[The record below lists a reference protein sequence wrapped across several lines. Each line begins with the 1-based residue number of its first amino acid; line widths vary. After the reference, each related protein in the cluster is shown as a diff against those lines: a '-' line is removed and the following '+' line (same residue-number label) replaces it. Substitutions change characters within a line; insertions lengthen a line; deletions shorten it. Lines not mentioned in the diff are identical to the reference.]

1 MNALDTHA
9 TPTPPTP
16 ETGPRPPARP
26 NASTLRHRA
35 EVPVLVL
42 CTLLTIGGASVAV
55 IALLGHDD
63 VPEPATIALV
73 GLAIPLV
80 AAAVA
85 IRVMFWTLLA
95 RGVETSPT
103 QLPELH
109 RMLVTLTD
117 RMGLRRR
124 PRLMVVNGH
133 GLVNAMAAKCTLR
146 RGYVVLSSDLV
157 DIAYEVGDWDAV
169 RFALAHELGH
179 IAAGHTAL
187 WRLAIRPLPKLIG
200 LDRWLIRTQEY
211 TADRW
216 AASTCDGPPRS
227 FLALLVGKR
236 VHRHVDLT
244 AHLAT
249 VEAAQHAGWLRVVN
263 ALAGHPVGHRRFH
276 ALVEL
281 DRKGWGAHGRM
292 C

>member
-1 MNALDTHA
+1 MNALDTQA
-9 TPTPPTP
+9 TPTPPVP
-16 ETGPRPPARP
+16 GAGPRPPARP

-42 CTLLTIGGASVAV
+42 CSALTIGGAGVAV
-55 IALLGHDD
+55 VALLGRTD

-85 IRVMFWTLLA
+85 IRVMFWSLLA

-109 RMLVTLTD
+109 GMLVTLTD

-157 DIAYEVGDWDAV
+157 DIAYEVGDWDVV

-200 LDRWLIRTQEY
+200 LDRWLVRTQEY

-216 AASTCDGPPRS
+216 AAAICDGPPRS

-236 VHRHVDLT
+236 VHRHVDVT

-249 VEAAQHAGWLRVVN
+249 VEEAQHAGWLRVVN

>member
-1 MNALDTHA
+1 MNALDSHDTPSPPSPGA
-9 TPTPPTP
+9 TFRSPT
-16 ETGPRPPARP
+16 RP
-26 NASTLRHRA
+26 NAATLRHRA

-42 CTLLTIGGASVAV
+42 CSALTLGGACVAV
-55 IALLGHDD
+55 VAIVGRADVPDPASIALG
-63 VPEPATIALV
+63 
-73 GLAIPLV
+73 GLAIPFV

-85 IRVMFWTLLA
+85 IRVMFWSLLA

-109 RMLVTLTD
+109 RMLITLTD
-117 RMGLRRR
+117 QMGLRRR

-133 GLVNAMAAKCTLR
+133 GLVNAMAAKCTVR

-169 RFALAHELGH
+169 KFALAHELGH

-187 WRLAIRPLPKLIG
+187 WRLAIRPLPKLVG
-200 LDRWLIRTQEY
+200 LDRWLVRTQEY

-216 AASTCDGPPRS
+216 AASACDDPSRS

-249 VEAAQHAGWLRVVN
+249 VEEAQHAGWLRIVN

-281 DRKGWGAHGRM
+281 DQKGWGAHGRM

>member
-16 ETGPRPPARP
+16 EAGPRPPARP

-42 CTLLTIGGASVAV
+42 CTLLTIGGACVAV
-55 IALLGHDD
+55 VALVGHDD

-85 IRVMFWTLLA
+85 IRVMFWSLLA

-124 PRLMVVNGH
+124 PRLMVINGH

-200 LDRWLIRTQEY
+200 LDRWLVRTQEY

-236 VHRHVDLT
+236 VHRHVDVT